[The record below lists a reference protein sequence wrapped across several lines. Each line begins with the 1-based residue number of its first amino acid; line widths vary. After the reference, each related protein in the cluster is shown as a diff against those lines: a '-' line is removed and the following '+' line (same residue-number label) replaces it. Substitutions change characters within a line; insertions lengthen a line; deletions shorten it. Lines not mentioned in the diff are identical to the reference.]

1 MTNKPK
7 IHPLQ
12 RAWAAGV
19 FDARCTMPAS
29 GCVLRFESIDEL
41 MIKRFHSTVGLGH
54 LAMDDKKRT
63 TTPVW
68 IFRTTNLDDSRDLIL
83 LVAPFLSPQKLSQTS
98 EMLARIERNPTW
110 QKKNPNAKKLTLSE
124 TAPAPTAEGEQGP
137 PSTVADGVT
146 ASPVTP
152 TGP

>member
-1 MTNKPK
+1 MTEQKKP
-7 IHPLQ
+7 HPLQ

-19 FDARCTMPAS
+19 FDARCTMPHA
-29 GCVLRFESIDEL
+29 GCVLRFESVDEA
-41 MIKRFHSTVGLGH
+41 MMRRFHSTVGVGQ

-68 IFRTTNLDDSRDLIL
+68 IFRTVNLDDSRELIL
-83 LVAPFLSPQKLSQTS
+83 LVAPFLSPQKLGHTS

-110 QKKNPNAKKLTLSE
+110 QKKNPNKKKLTLSE
-124 TAPAPTAEGEQGP
+124 TAPAPTAAEAQGQQ
-137 PSTVADGVT
+137 STVADGVT
-146 ASPVTP
+146 VSPATK